1 MSINLANV
9 SYVYMPGTPFERQ
22 ALKNVSL
29 EIPEGRITAIA
40 GHTGSGKSTLIQ
52 QLNGLLKPSD
62 GVVEVDGININEDT
76 VTARM
81 AKRLVGMVFQ
91 YAEHQLF
98 EETVEKDIAF
108 GPRNMGLSK
117 EEIQARVRE
126 AMNFVNLD
134 YDTYAKRSPFQLS
147 GGQMRRAAI
156 AGIIAMK
163 PKYLVLD
170 EPVAGLDPR
179 GREDLLRKIKALH
192 DKQGITII
200 FISHNMEDIA
210 RLADKVIIMKQ
221 GELLLE
227 GAPEEVFEES
237 EVILSAG
244 LMAPKMSLIIES
256 LKTAGMDIEGSA
268 YTIQKGVSLIQDAL
282 RRKEKCL
289 QK

>member
-1 MSINLANV
+1 MSINLENV

-81 AKRLVGMVFQ
+81 AKRLVGMFFQ

-108 GPRNMGLSK
+108 GPRNMGLSE

>member
-1 MSINLANV
+1 MSINLENV

-108 GPRNMGLSK
+108 GPRNMGLSE

-126 AMNFVNLD
+126 AMHFVNLD

>member
-1 MSINLANV
+1 MSINLENV

-108 GPRNMGLSK
+108 GPRNMGLSE

-192 DKQGITII
+192 V
-200 FISHNMEDIA
+200 S
-210 RLADKVIIMKQ
+210 R
-221 GELLLE
+221 
-227 GAPEEVFEES
+227 
-237 EVILSAG
+237 
-244 LMAPKMSLIIES
+244 
-256 LKTAGMDIEGSA
+256 
-268 YTIQKGVSLIQDAL
+268 KG
-282 RRKEKCL
+282 
-289 QK
+289 

>member
-1 MSINLANV
+1 MSINLENV

-108 GPRNMGLSK
+108 GPRNMGLSE

-192 DKQGITII
+192 DEQGITII

>member
-1 MSINLANV
+1 MSINLENV

-108 GPRNMGLSK
+108 GPRNMGLSE

-179 GREDLLRKIKALH
+179 GREDLLRKIKTLH

>member
-1 MSINLANV
+1 MSINLENV

-108 GPRNMGLSK
+108 GPRNMGLSE

-221 GELLLE
+221 VELLLE

>member
-1 MSINLANV
+1 MSINLENV

-108 GPRNMGLSK
+108 GPRNMGLSE

-170 EPVAGLDPR
+170 EPVAELDPR